1 MPSICLLFHE
11 DKVEKKLKQQYIVIH
26 LVETLFI
33 VFWIFY
39 FQLIGGTNCPLR
51 LQEKCWWMSKK
62 QLIVVLQLIQ
72 QNERCFTKK
81 LFELVVSSY
90 DTFLCIQRYNNFLSL
105 KAAKDTILGS
115 FLFHWC
121 KTRTL
126 QVWPVAF
133 FYIEPSFKQE

>member
-1 MPSICLLFHE
+1 MCRASVCFSMKTRL
-11 DKVEKKLKQQYIVIH
+11 KKKIKQQYIVIH
-26 LVETLFI
+26 LVETLFS
-33 VFWIFY
+33 VLDFF
-39 FQLIGGTNCPLR
+39 FQVIGGTNCPLR

-72 QNERCFTKK
+72 QIERCFTKK

-105 KAAKDTILGS
+105 KAAEDTILGS